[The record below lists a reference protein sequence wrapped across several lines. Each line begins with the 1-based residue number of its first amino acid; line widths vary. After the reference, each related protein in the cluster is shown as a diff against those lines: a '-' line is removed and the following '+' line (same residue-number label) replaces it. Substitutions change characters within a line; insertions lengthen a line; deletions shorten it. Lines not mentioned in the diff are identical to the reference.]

1 MMRKLSW
8 LALAV
13 ALAAP
18 LGAAWA
24 ADGKAGNSVKAD
36 DTPSCSC
43 PKPCPRDCPKPC
55 PPDHCPR

>member
-18 LGAAWA
+18 MGAAWA
-24 ADGKAGNSVKAD
+24 GESKTGDSVKSDSAP
-36 DTPSCSC
+36 TCCCCPQPC
-43 PKPCPRDCPKPC
+43 PKSC

>member
-18 LGAAWA
+18 MGAAWA
-24 ADGKAGNSVKAD
+24 AGSNAGESLRAENA
-36 DTPSCSC
+36 PCCSC
-43 PKPCPRDCPKPC
+43 PKPCPKPC

>member
-24 ADGKAGNSVKAD
+24 VDGGAGKSVKAANA
-36 DTPSCSC
+36 PSCC
-43 PKPCPRDCPKPC
+43 PKPCPQPCPKPC
-55 PPDHCPR
+55 PPDRCPR